1 MGGEG
6 TTGGGGR
13 PRLLVACR
21 ALGVPSEVWLWRQV
35 EGLVRF
41 DRHVMCWEDGRSVG
55 DGDGRVAVH
64 VLGTAFEAPER
75 GARRWVYRLRMLPS
89 GNVMGA
95 SGRERERIERLF
107 DEVGP
112 GLVLCHFGHTALRVL
127 PVAKRRGVPVV
138 VHFHG
143 YDIFPKLEDKYYRW
157 SLRNSFGDFAAMVV
171 VGSHQREVL
180 IRMGA
185 DAGRIH
191 LIPCGAPTG
200 EFEPGPAGGVRPCRF
215 IGVSR
220 MEAWKGVDYT
230 LRAFRLALG
239 RVPGIELHLVGGGE
253 MEAELRRMAQDAGLG
268 GAVHFHGV
276 QPAAE
281 VRRLLRECDVFVQHS
296 VAQGSGR
303 VEGFGVSIAEASA
316 TGLPV
321 VVTRTG
327 GIADQVVDGETGW
340 LVAERDVEGM
350 AAAMVELARDPAAR
364 RRMGMAGR
372 QRVVEHFDTS
382 RQVAKLEAVL
392 LGVLGG
398 DGCRRPRDGGA
409 PVRALTS

>member
-1 MGGEG
+1 MGGEE
-6 TTGGGGR
+6 TTGAGER

-21 ALGVPSEVWLWRQV
+21 ALGVASETWLWRQV
-35 EGLVRF
+35 EGLGRF
-41 DRHVMCWEDGRSVG
+41 DRHVLCWEDERAGR
-55 DGDGRVAVH
+55 DGAGGAAVH
-64 VLGTAFEAPER
+64 LLETAFADPER
-75 GARRWVYRLRMLPS
+75 GARRWVHRLRMLPT

-95 SGRERERIERLF
+95 IGRERERIERLF

-112 GLVLCHFGHTALRVL
+112 GLVLAHFGPIALRVL
-127 PVAKRRGVPVV
+127 PVARRRGIPVV

-143 YDIFPKLEDKYYRW
+143 YDIFPKLGDKYYRW
-157 SLRNSFGDFAAMVV
+157 SLGNSFGDFAAMVV

-180 IRMGA
+180 TRMGA

-191 LIPCGAPTG
+191 LIPCGAPTE
-200 EFEPGPAGGVRPCRF
+200 EFAPGLACDARPCRF

-253 MEAELRRMAQDAGLG
+253 MEAELRRMAQDGGPG

-303 VEGFGVSIAEASA
+303 VEGFGVAIAEASA

-327 GIADQVVDGETGW
+327 GIADQVVDGETGR

-350 AAAMVELARDPAAR
+350 AAAMVELARDPEAR

-372 QRVVEHFDTS
+372 RRVMEHFDTS
-382 RQVAKLEAVL
+382 KQVAKLEAVL

-398 DGCRRPRDGGA
+398 RGD
-409 PVRALTS
+409 